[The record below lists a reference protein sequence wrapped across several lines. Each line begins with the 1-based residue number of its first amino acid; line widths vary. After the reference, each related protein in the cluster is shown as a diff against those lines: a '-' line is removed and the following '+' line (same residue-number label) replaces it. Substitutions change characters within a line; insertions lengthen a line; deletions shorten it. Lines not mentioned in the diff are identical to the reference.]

1 MRTGTVVRTLIQ
13 VPREILQGD
22 AHVPERA
29 MIQSCILT
37 DAFKSLYSR
46 HKPAF
51 ATLHL
56 NDVAY
61 MQHRYW
67 RAAEPARFR
76 DELSLTDQRFFETV
90 AERKA
95 YEQRFADWIERS
107 LIWTDQLLG
116 ELLELVDDDTILLVG
131 TALGQK
137 PHDPVYEIH
146 NPVVRLVREGERDEP
161 SGSQCSAS
169 LRAFSNASCRTSF
182 VKRTSI
188 SLNFTK

>member
-1 MRTGTVVRTLIQ
+1 
-13 VPREILQGD
+13 
-22 AHVPERA
+22 

-56 NDVAY
+56 NDLPTCSIATGAPPACPLSRRA
-61 MQHRYW
+61 QPHR
-67 RAAEPARFR
+67 PALLR
-76 DELSLTDQRFFETV
+76 DRGGAQGLRRV
-90 AERKA
+90 
-95 YEQRFADWIERS
+95 ADWIERS

-116 ELLELVDDDTILLVG
+116 ELLELVDDDAIHLVG

-161 SGSQCSAS
+161 SGSQARVS